1 MVTGAL
7 DRADSRSVEEPRRKY
22 FVINLK
28 LTVPT
33 QADKTTCITT
43 QGFYYCFAKTV
54 WILAALVARLI
65 RRGSILSVHFCYQ
78 EYLLFLAY
86 ILKIRNPHHPRKS

>member
-7 DRADSRSVEEPRRKY
+7 DRADSRSVEEPKRKY
-22 FVINLK
+22 FIINLK
-28 LTVPT
+28 LT

-65 RRGSILSVHFCYQ
+65 RGSILSVHFCDQ